1 MSVDPIINSEFSVT
15 LNDWFADPNENK
27 FTNSAANPYYG
38 TIENWDVSQVTNMD
52 NAFNP
57 FQGNAPSSFND
68 NIGGWNTS
76 SVTSMVSMFDQ
87 ATSFNNNNSSSIGDW
102 AVSNC
107 TDMIS
112 MFRVA
117 SAFNQDIS
125 FWSVASVTS
134 MTSMFDQA
142 NSFNQPIGSWNVS
155 SVTTMDNMFL
165 QATSFNGNI
174 GSWST
179 GNLENSRYMFAS
191 ATNFNQDISSW
202 NVSSIT
208 DMGSMFSS
216 AAAFNQ
222 DISVW
227 NVNTSS
233 PPTLTN
239 MFTNSG
245 MVGNAFGLSTPT
257 PLVSEFNYSPTPP
270 TPPTP
275 SNPDLTPC
283 FLHDTLISTT
293 RGLVKVQDLQYGDL
307 VETYDHGAVPLT
319 YLGVKVISHMAKDT
333 RDPNQLY
340 VCSKDHF
347 PSAINDLVM
356 TGCHS
361 IFLFRGFKDEQEKRD
376 VCAINGDVY
385 VTDRQLRFPICAL
398 RDSVKV
404 YPEKGTFNIY
414 HFSLAH
420 NDEFMN
426 YMVYANNLPVETA
439 SNSYMV
445 YCSGMKLIGN
455 TSPVRKTIH
464 NDEPVTKHT
473 KLVDDNFTLA

>member
-1 MSVDPIINSEFSVT
+1 
-15 LNDWFADPNENK
+15 
-27 FTNSAANPYYG
+27 
-38 TIENWDVSQVTNMD
+38 
-52 NAFNP
+52 
-57 FQGNAPSSFND
+57 
-68 NIGGWNTS
+68 
-76 SVTSMVSMFDQ
+76 MFLG
-87 ATSFNNNNSSSIGDW
+87 AT
-102 AVSNC
+102 A
-107 TDMIS
+107 
-112 MFRVA
+112 
-117 SAFNQDIS
+117 
-125 FWSVASVTS
+125 
-134 MTSMFDQA
+134 
-142 NSFNQPIGSWNVS
+142 FNQPIGSWDVSNV
-155 SVTTMDNMFL
+155 TNMI
-165 QATSFNGNI
+165 Q
-174 GSWST
+174 
-179 GNLENSRYMFAS
+179 
-191 ATNFNQDISSW
+191 
-202 NVSSIT
+202 
-208 DMGSMFSS
+208 MFSS
-216 AAAFNQ
+216 ATAFNQ
-222 DISVW
+222 PIGDWDVSKVTYMGDMFRGATAFNQSIVSWDVSNVSSMNSMFSGATAFNQEISVW

-233 PPTLTN
+233 PPVFDN
-239 MFTNSG
+239 MFANSG

-257 PLVSEFNYSPTPP
+257 PLVSEFNSPPIPPTPP

-275 SNPDLTPC
+275 INPDLTPC

-307 VETYDHGAVPLT
+307 VETYGHGAVPLT
-319 YLGVKVISHMAKDT
+319 YLGVKVISHMAKDI

-361 IFLFRGFKDEQEKRD
+361 IFLFRDFKDEQEKRD
-376 VCAINGDVY
+376 VCAINGDIY

-473 KLVDDNFTLA
+473 KLVDGNFTLA

>member
-1 MSVDPIINSEFSVT
+1 MSVTDMTDMFR
-15 LNDWFADPNENK
+15 
-27 FTNSAANPYYG
+27 
-38 TIENWDVSQVTNMD
+38 
-52 NAFNP
+52 NA
-57 FQGNAPSSFND
+57 GSFNTD
-68 NIGGWNTS
+68 IGTWNTES
-76 SVTSMVSMFDQ
+76 LIRAGSMF
-87 ATSFNNNNSSSIGDW
+87 S
-102 AVSNC
+102 
-107 TDMIS
+107 
-112 MFRVA
+112 
-117 SAFNQDIS
+117 
-125 FWSVASVTS
+125 
-134 MTSMFDQA
+134 
-142 NSFNQPIGSWNVS
+142 
-155 SVTTMDNMFL
+155 
-165 QATSFNGNI
+165 
-174 GSWST
+174 
-179 GNLENSRYMFAS
+179 S
-191 ATNFNQDISSW
+191 ATNFNQDISNW

-208 DMGSMFSS
+208 NMSSMFSS
-216 AAAFNQ
+216 ATNFNQ
-222 DISVW
+222 DISGW
-227 NVNTSS
+227 TLNTSN
-233 PPTLTN
+233 PPDLTL
-239 MFTNSG
+239 MFDDSG

-257 PLVSEFNYSPTPP
+257 PLVSEFGPP
-270 TPPTP
+270 PPPPPP